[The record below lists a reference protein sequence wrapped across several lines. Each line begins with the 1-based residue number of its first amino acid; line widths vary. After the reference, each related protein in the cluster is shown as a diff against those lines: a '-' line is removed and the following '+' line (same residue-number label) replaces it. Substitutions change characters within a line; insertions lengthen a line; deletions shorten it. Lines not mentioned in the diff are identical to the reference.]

1 MVGRRV
7 DGRRSVRP
15 GCLRRVDRW
24 RIGDRAVREPLGG
37 IAGTVGR
44 CADALLRGPVPDRS
58 GERDRAQPVHACPH
72 APTSPGKCAAGHAEV
87 GVTPGDASERHLCV
101 RPGTTVSLV
110 LGPRDDDKRWTG
122 ALSSAPVFA
131 LVSGWKV
138 AADGTARASV
148 RCAGT
153 RGGTA
158 DVTVSAKAPDV
169 AGAPRAAFTLR
180 LKVVPY
186 TTQG

>member
-1 MVGRRV
+1 MVAGV
-7 DGRRSVRP
+7 FVLAACGASTGGGSAIGPSGSRSAGSP
-15 GCLRRVDRW
+15 G
-24 RIGDRAVREPLGG
+24 PS
-37 IAGTVGR
+37 AGAPT
-44 CADALLRGPVPDRS
+44 RS
-58 GERDRAQPVHACPH
+58 SAAPSPTAPASATGHSPSTPARTP
-72 APTSPGKCAAGHAEV
+72 PTSPGKCAAGHAEV